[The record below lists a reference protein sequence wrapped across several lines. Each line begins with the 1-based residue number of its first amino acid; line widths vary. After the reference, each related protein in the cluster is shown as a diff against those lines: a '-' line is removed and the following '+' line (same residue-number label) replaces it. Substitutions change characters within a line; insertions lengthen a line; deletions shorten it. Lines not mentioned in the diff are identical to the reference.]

1 MLFDYGEFAPITFRL
16 FTGVC
21 CSWSYD
27 SFHMAHIL
35 QQSKMFAIKW
45 FDLFVEDIMYF
56 AYVHSEMGHSV
67 LQFVV
72 YNGLCVDVSDVCN
85 FCV

>member
-1 MLFDYGEFAPITFRL
+1 
-16 FTGVC
+16 
-21 CSWSYD
+21 
-27 SFHMAHIL
+27 
-35 QQSKMFAIKW
+35 MFAIKW

-85 FCV
+85 FCVWHQSISIVVLHFSMSVYLFVLYVDIVIEQV